1 MISAFNNF
9 SKTKPAPF
17 SFGSHFRILMISFTR
32 STERNMLDVRGY
44 FWYSD
49 CNSGFERYSP

>member
-9 SKTKPAPF
+9 SSTKPAPF
-17 SFGSHFRILMISFTR
+17 SFGSHFRILMINFTR
-32 STERNMLDVRGY
+32 STDRNMLDVRGY

-49 CNSGFERYSP
+49 WSSGLLRYSP